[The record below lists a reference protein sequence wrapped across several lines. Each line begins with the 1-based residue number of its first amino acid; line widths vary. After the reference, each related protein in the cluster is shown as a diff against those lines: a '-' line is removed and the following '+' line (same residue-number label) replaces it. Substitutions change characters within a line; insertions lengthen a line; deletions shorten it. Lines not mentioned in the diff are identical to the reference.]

1 MENRLRINKYFL
13 IIIFLCF
20 AVLSGCSKKDDE
32 IKVKKQSDTSSKVK
46 QQETQVPEKDEPP
59 ENTDNNTVQKTPPVK
74 TEVKRITTFDLRS
87 SIGKKVILVA
97 YVADVTVREKV
108 AYLNLDAKYPKNTG
122 SITIFAANFDEFGD
136 MQKYKNKNIEVN
148 GYVSEYQNRPQIIIN
163 SPNQIKILK

>member
-1 MENRLRINKYFL
+1 MRINKYFL
-13 IIIFLCF
+13 IIIFLSF

-46 QQETQVPEKDEPP
+46 QQEPQVPAKDDPT
-59 ENTDNNTVQKTPPVK
+59 ENTENSDNNNVQKTPSVK
-74 TEVKRITTFDLRS
+74 TEVKRITTFDLKS
-87 SIGKKVILVA
+87 SIGKKVILKA

-122 SITIFAANFDEFGD
+122 SITIFASNFDEFGD

-148 GYVSEYQNRPQIIIN
+148 GYVSEYQSRPQIIIN
-163 SPNQIKILK
+163 SPNQIKILN